1 MDTEVHMGKAFS
13 ANLVVSCCPQWG
25 LRKHIRLQP
34 SHWPLGSFLFVS
46 HRADWF
52 AAWLYWA
59 KWATWPPVRRRRR
72 EKFFFWGTFLYIC
85 VVACGIFLLTF
96 LARWNHTLLCA
107 LWHCLSISSPPLHL
121 LQDHP
126 PLHSALQARRRG
138 AMKACMHPQTASA
151 L

>member
-34 SHWPLGSFLFVS
+34 SHWPLGSFTSGWLICSMAILSQMS
-46 HRADWF
+46 HMASG
-52 AAWLYWA
+52 
-59 KWATWPPVRRRRR
+59 
-72 EKFFFWGTFLYIC
+72 EKKKKRKKFFWGAFLYIC